1 LAAEISSQ
9 VTVRTATSFE
19 RGIVRVPAVVLFA
32 TTEAALDITD
42 IILDQHDE
50 QRRLF
55 AFLREIDRGDRDS
68 LSAIW
73 KRLQGLL
80 DAHAEAEER
89 FFYPRLLKE
98 GSGASDAAS
107 AADETRD
114 AIEDHNKIRDAAKS
128 ADDHEV
134 GTDRWLKA
142 VCKADLENSKHMAE
156 EERQALA
163 DFRRSASVEERH
175 QLGVQFLAFVSGHLM
190 GVKPVDKNPEAYV
203 KDPQREIETSEA

>member
-1 LAAEISSQ
+1 M
-9 VTVRTATSFE
+9 
-19 RGIVRVPAVVLFA
+19 
-32 TTEAALDITD
+32 DITD
-42 IILDQHDE
+42 IILDQHSE

-55 AFLREIDRGDRDS
+55 AFLREIDRGDRTS
-68 LSAIW
+68 LAAVW

-80 DAHAEAEER
+80 DAHAEGEER
-89 FFYPRLLKE
+89 FFYPQLLKE
-98 GSGASDAAS
+98 GSGASDADS

-134 GTDRWLKA
+134 GSDGWFKA
-142 VCKADLENSKHMAE
+142 VCKADLENSEHMAE

-175 QLGVQFLAFVSGHLM
+175 RLGVQFLAFVSGHLM
-190 GVKPVDKNPEAYV
+190 GVKPVDKDPDAYV
-203 KDPQREIETSEA
+203 KDPKREMESVGD

>member
-1 LAAEISSQ
+1 MDRSASP
-9 VTVRTATSFE
+9 R
-19 RGIVRVPAVVLFA
+19 RFA
-32 TTEAALDITD
+32 QGTTEAALDITD
-42 IILDQHDE
+42 IILDHHDE

-55 AFLREIDRGDRDS
+55 AFLREIDRGDLNS
-68 LSAIW
+68 LSAVW

-80 DAHAEAEER
+80 DAHAEGEER

-98 GSGASDAAS
+98 GSGASDADS
-107 AADETRD
+107 AKDETRD
-114 AIEDHNKIRDAAKS
+114 AIEDHNKIRDAAKA

-134 GTDRWLKA
+134 GSDPWFKA

-175 QLGVQFLAFVSGHLM
+175 RLGVQFLAFVSRHLM
-190 GVKPVDKNPEAYV
+190 GVKPVDKDPDAYV
-203 KDPQREIETSEA
+203 KNPQREMASAGD

>member
-1 LAAEISSQ
+1 M
-9 VTVRTATSFE
+9 
-19 RGIVRVPAVVLFA
+19 
-32 TTEAALDITD
+32 DITD
-42 IILDQHDE
+42 IILDHHDE

-55 AFLREIDRGDRDS
+55 AFLREIDRSDHGS

-80 DAHAEAEER
+80 DAHAEGEER

-98 GSGASDAAS
+98 GSGASDANS

-134 GTDRWLKA
+134 GSDGWFKA
-142 VCKADLENSKHMAE
+142 VCRADLENSKHMAE

-163 DFRRSASVEERH
+163 DFRRSSSVEERH
-175 QLGVQFLAFVSGHLM
+175 RLGIKFLAFVSGHIL
-190 GVKPVDKNPEAYV
+190 GVKPVDKDPDAYV
-203 KDPQREIETSEA
+203 KDPEREIETSEA

>member
-1 LAAEISSQ
+1 
-9 VTVRTATSFE
+9 
-19 RGIVRVPAVVLFA
+19 
-32 TTEAALDITD
+32 LDITD
-42 IILDQHDE
+42 IILDHHDE

-55 AFLREIDRGDRDS
+55 AFLREIDRSDRQS
-68 LSAIW
+68 LSAVW

-80 DAHAEAEER
+80 DAHAEGEER

-98 GSGASDAAS
+98 GSGASDADS

-128 ADDHEV
+128 AADHEV
-134 GTDRWLKA
+134 GSDAWFQS

-163 DFRRSASVEERH
+163 DFRTSASVEERH
-175 QLGVQFLAFVSGHLM
+175 RLGVQFLAFVSGHLM
-190 GVKPVDKNPEAYV
+190 GVKPVDKDPDAYV
-203 KDPQREIETSEA
+203 KDPTREIAATEA

>member
-1 LAAEISSQ
+1 MDRSASP
-9 VTVRTATSFE
+9 R
-19 RGIVRVPAVVLFA
+19 RFA
-32 TTEAALDITD
+32 QGTTEAALDITD
-42 IILDQHDE
+42 IILDHHDE

-55 AFLREIDRGDRDS
+55 AFLREIDRGDLNS
-68 LSAIW
+68 LSAVW

-80 DAHAEAEER
+80 DAHAEGEER

-98 GSGASDAAS
+98 GSGASDADS
-107 AADETRD
+107 AKDETHD
-114 AIEDHNKIRDAAKS
+114 AIEDHNKIRDAAKA

-134 GTDRWLKA
+134 GSDPWFKA

-175 QLGVQFLAFVSGHLM
+175 RLGVQFLAFVSRHLM
-190 GVKPVDKNPEAYV
+190 GVKPVDKDPDAYV
-203 KDPQREIETSEA
+203 KNPQREMASAGD

>member
-1 LAAEISSQ
+1 M
-9 VTVRTATSFE
+9 
-19 RGIVRVPAVVLFA
+19 
-32 TTEAALDITD
+32 DITE

-55 AFLREIDRGDRDS
+55 AFLREIDRGEPVA
-68 LSAIW
+68 LGAVW

-80 DAHAEAEER
+80 DAHAEGEER

-98 GSGASDAAS
+98 GSGASDSDS

-114 AIEDHNKIRDAAKS
+114 AIEDHNKIRDAAKA
-128 ADDHEV
+128 ADDHEI
-134 GTDRWLKA
+134 GGDAWFNA

-163 DFRRSASVEERH
+163 DFRRNAPLEERH
-175 QLGVQFLAFVSGHLM
+175 RLGVQFLAFVSGHLM
-190 GVKPVDKNPEAYV
+190 GVKPVDKDPDAYV
-203 KDPQREIETSEA
+203 KDPEREIETTEA

>member
-1 LAAEISSQ
+1 M
-9 VTVRTATSFE
+9 
-19 RGIVRVPAVVLFA
+19 
-32 TTEAALDITD
+32 DITD
-42 IILDQHDE
+42 IILDHHDE

-55 AFLREIDRGDRDS
+55 AFLREIDRSDRQS
-68 LSAIW
+68 LSAVW

-80 DAHAEAEER
+80 DAHAEGEER

-98 GSGASDAAS
+98 GSGASDADS

-128 ADDHEV
+128 ADDHEI
-134 GTDRWLKA
+134 GSDAWFQS

-163 DFRRSASVEERH
+163 DFRTSASVEERH
-175 QLGVQFLAFVSGHLM
+175 RLGVQFLAFVSGHLM
-190 GVKPVDKNPEAYV
+190 GVKPVDKDPDAYV
-203 KDPQREIETSEA
+203 KDPTREIAATEA